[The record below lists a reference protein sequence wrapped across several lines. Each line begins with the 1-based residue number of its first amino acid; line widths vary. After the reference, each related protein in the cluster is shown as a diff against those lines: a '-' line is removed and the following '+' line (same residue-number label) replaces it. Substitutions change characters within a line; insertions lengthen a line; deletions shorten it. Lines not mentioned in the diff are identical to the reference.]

1 MNGTQLIL
9 LLVLAL
15 LVILPSFMSMRAQ
28 RKRQAQLKELQSS
41 LAPGKEV
48 ITAGGL
54 HGTVVD
60 THGEQVDLRVK
71 DGTVMTFDTMAIVR
85 SADAPAGAIGQAD
98 AAGEKPQADDAD
110 ERFPKL

>member
-1 MNGTQLIL
+1 MNGTQLLL
-9 LLVLAL
+9 LLVLAI

-28 RKRQAQLKELQSS
+28 RKRQAQMQKLQSS
-41 LAPGKEV
+41 LQAGQEV

-54 HGTVVD
+54 HGTVVEAR
-60 THGEQVDLRVK
+60 GEQVDLQVK

-85 SADAPAGAIGQAD
+85 SADAASANTD
-98 AAGEKPQADDAD
+98 APMETEDAND

>member
-9 LLVLAL
+9 LLVLAV

-28 RKRQAQLKELQSS
+28 RKRQAQMKELQSS
-41 LAPGKEV
+41 LRPGLDV

-54 HGTVVD
+54 HGTVVEAR
-60 THGEQVDLRVK
+60 GEQVDLRVK

-85 SADAPAGAIGQAD
+85 SAEPIASQNE
-98 AAGEKPQADDAD
+98 AAAEPEEGED

>member
-1 MNGTQLIL
+1 
-9 LLVLAL
+9 
-15 LVILPSFMSMRAQ
+15 MSMRAQ

-85 SADAPAGAIGQAD
+85 SADAPALSARRTPRARSRRRTTRMSVSPSCKFRCARHSAGA
-98 AAGEKPQADDAD
+98 
-110 ERFPKL
+110 FP

>member
-85 SADAPAGAIGQAD
+85 SADAPGAIGQAD
-98 AAGEKPQADDAD
+98 AAGEKPQADDED

>member
-1 MNGTQLIL
+1 MNGTQLLL
-9 LLVLAL
+9 LLVLAI

-28 RKRQAQLKELQSS
+28 RKRQAQMQKLQSS
-41 LAPGKEV
+41 LQAGQEV

-54 HGTVVD
+54 PGTVVE
-60 THGEQVDLRVK
+60 TRGEQVDLQVK

-85 SADAPAGAIGQAD
+85 SADAAGANTD
-98 AAGEKPQADDAD
+98 APVETEDEND

>member
-9 LLVLAL
+9 LLVLAV

-28 RKRQAQLKELQSS
+28 RKRQAQMKELQSS
-41 LAPGKEV
+41 LQPGSEV

-54 HGTVVD
+54 HGTVVEAR
-60 THGEQVDLRVK
+60 GEQVDLRVK

-85 SADAPAGAIGQAD
+85 SAEPV
-98 AAGEKPQADDAD
+98 AAQNEAAAEPEESED

>member
-9 LLVLAL
+9 LLVLAV

-28 RKRQAQLKELQSS
+28 RKRQAQMHKLQSS
-41 LAPGKEV
+41 LQPGQDV

-54 HGTVVD
+54 HGTVVEAR
-60 THGEQVDLRVK
+60 GEQVDLQVK

-85 SADAPAGAIGQAD
+85 SAEEAGMNEDAPVESED
-98 AAGEKPQADDAD
+98 ESD

>member
-9 LLVLAL
+9 LFVLAL

-28 RKRQAQLKELQSS
+28 RKRQAQLNELQSS
-41 LAPGKEV
+41 LTPGKEV

-85 SADAPAGAIGQAD
+85 SADAPVGTIGQAD

>member
-1 MNGTQLIL
+1 MNGTQLLL
-9 LLVLAL
+9 LLVLAI

-28 RKRQAQLKELQSS
+28 RKRQAQMQKLQSS
-41 LAPGKEV
+41 LQAGQEV

-54 HGTVVD
+54 HGTVVEAR
-60 THGEQVDLRVK
+60 GEQVDLQVK

-85 SADAPAGAIGQAD
+85 SADAASANTNEPVEAED
-98 AAGEKPQADDAD
+98 ESD